1 MKYKILVVDDDK
13 ELVKMLCSYFN
24 MKQYETITATDGIII
39 TITPYRCVCISRKIL
54 SASCRLLSLRK

>member
-24 MKQYETITATDGIII
+24 MKQYETITATDGMEALN
-39 TITPYRCVCISRKIL
+39 KIEM
-54 SASCRLLSLRK
+54 KPEIWYDWDNN